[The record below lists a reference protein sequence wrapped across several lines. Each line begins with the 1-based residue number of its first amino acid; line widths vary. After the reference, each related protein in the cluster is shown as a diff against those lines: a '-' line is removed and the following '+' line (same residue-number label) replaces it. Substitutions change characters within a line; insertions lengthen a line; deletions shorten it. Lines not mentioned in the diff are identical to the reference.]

1 MCTTLFSLYSL
12 AVKKDRD
19 DQLLGLLW
27 DAGLARHL
35 NSNAV
40 SVSSDFDTLYAYLR
54 MICTGTPG
62 LLGATTGSRG
72 SSKSPPP
79 ETAAKPGNI
88 LKKFSYRYGL
98 HMKITKLGL
107 SSIVLNSYFALI

>member
-72 SSKSPPP
+72 NSKSPPP
-79 ETAAKPGNI
+79 ETAAKPGII
-88 LKKFSYRYGL
+88 LKQLRYRLGSGSL
-98 HMKITKLGL
+98 TKLGL
-107 SSIVLNSYFALI
+107 SSSVLNYYFVLI

>member
-1 MCTTLFSLYSL
+1 MCNTLFSLYSL

-72 SSKSPPP
+72 NSKSPPP
-79 ETAAKPGNI
+79 ETAAKPGII
-88 LKKFSYRYGL
+88 LKQFRYQ
-98 HMKITKLGL
+98 LGSGRSGSCL
-107 SSIVLNSYFALI
+107 